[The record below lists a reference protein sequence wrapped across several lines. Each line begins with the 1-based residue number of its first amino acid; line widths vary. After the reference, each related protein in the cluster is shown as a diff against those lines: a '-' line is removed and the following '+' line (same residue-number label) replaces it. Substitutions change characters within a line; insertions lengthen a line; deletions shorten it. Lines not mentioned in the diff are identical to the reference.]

1 MSRGIRKVLDMK
13 RIVLTLALVSA
24 LAVTGCAAQ
33 GEQNSWGMGNK
44 QTVGTLGG
52 AALGGIVGSNVGKGK
67 GAIAATIVGSLL
79 GAYAGSSIGSS
90 LDRADMQYHDAA
102 AQRAYSAPLNQQI
115 NWSNPESGNSG
126 TITPIREGT
135 QSGTGAYCREYR
147 QNIMVGGKSEEAIGR
162 ACRNPDGTWTPV
174 N

>member
-1 MSRGIRKVLDMK
+1 MK
-13 RIVLTLALVSA
+13 RIILTLALVTS

-44 QTVGTLGG
+44 QTMGALGG

-67 GAIAATIVGSLL
+67 GAIAATVIGSLL

-90 LDRADMQYHDAA
+90 LDRADRQYHDQA
-102 AQRAYSAPLNQQI
+102 AQRAYSAPLNNQI

-126 TITPIREGT
+126 TITPIREGNNA
-135 QSGTGAYCREYR
+135 STGAYCREYR
-147 QNIMVGGKSEEAIGR
+147 QTINVGGKSETAIGS
-162 ACRNPDGTWTPV
+162 ACRNPDGTWTIV